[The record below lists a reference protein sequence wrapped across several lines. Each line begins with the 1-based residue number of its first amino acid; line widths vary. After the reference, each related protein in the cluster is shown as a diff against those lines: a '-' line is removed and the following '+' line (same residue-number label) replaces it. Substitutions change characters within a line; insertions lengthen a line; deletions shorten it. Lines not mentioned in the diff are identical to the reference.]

1 VIAVCFL
8 LSVLWLPINLFFWL
22 AEDNDLN
29 GLAALLNLLCIAA
42 CVLYEPKGDRK

>member
-29 GLAALLNLLCIAA
+29 GLAALLNCAAIALCFR
-42 CVLYEPKGDRK
+42 YEPKGDRK